1 MAMKQ
6 STPQKKEATSIKNLV
21 RVVQYAWPYRW
32 RFVLSVVC
40 GLAVAL
46 LWAANLGT
54 VYPVVSVLYSDQN
67 LQQWAQKR
75 ITECETKL
83 SALTEEEAKISACLT
98 QDIEDPERTRCEG
111 RQREIRKER
120 RTTEAHL
127 ERDKAWRWFA
137 ESFIPHDRF
146 QTLVALLVILVILMM
161 IRGTAYFFQE
171 VLVGSVTNLALFD
184 LRNQLFRK
192 ALRQDP
198 AAFDEQ
204 GTSEVMARF
213 TNDMQTLGT
222 GLDLIMG
229 QLVREPFRIFACLA
243 LACFFSW
250 RLTLM
255 ALIVMPL
262 AIVIMSQ
269 FARRLRKQARLSLE
283 SMSSFYK
290 ILQETFQS
298 IKVVKAFNME
308 RYERHRFFREGKNYY
323 HKIMRTVEL
332 DSLVSPLNEMLG
344 MLVISGTLLVGTYLL
359 ISGKTEVHGIK
370 LTTEQLEAAAMIQ
383 FYAALAG
390 LADPC
395 RKLSNLYGR
404 LQRTVAAADR
414 VFDYLDRQP
423 QVVDLPHAAHLTKC
437 KQGIEFDL
445 VRFTYPRR
453 SDPALRDISLYVPAG
468 QTVALVGP
476 NGCGKSTIVNL
487 LARFYDPQ
495 QGSIRID
502 GTDIRQV
509 KLRSLRRQIGL
520 VTQETA
526 LFDDTIFNNI
536 AHGNRHAAREKI
548 IEVAKQAFAHD
559 FIMNLPQ
566 NYDTFIG
573 EHGARL
579 SGGQRQRIALARAFL
594 RDPSILILDE
604 ATSAVDVESEVLI
617 QRALEKF
624 RRGRTT
630 LIISHRLSVLSLVDR
645 IFLLDHG
652 IITAE
657 GTDNELVQSSPAYR
671 RLRELYFQES
681 GSRGADRLSA

>member
-1 MAMKQ
+1 MTQQSPRPKENASIHNLLRMA
-6 STPQKKEATSIKNLV
+6 
-21 RVVQYAWPYRW
+21 QYAWPYRW
-32 RFVLSVVC
+32 RFVLSVFC
-40 GLAVAL
+40 GLAVAV

-67 LQQWAQKR
+67 LQQWAHKR
-75 ITECETKL
+75 IADCEAKL
-83 SALTEEEAKISACLT
+83 SAFVEEEAEISARLT
-98 QDIEDPERTRCEG
+98 TGLDPQEWSKSEG
-111 RQREIRKER
+111 RLRELRKER
-120 RTTEAHL
+120 SSIEAKL
-127 ERDKAWRWFA
+127 ERDGWWRWFA
-137 ESFIPHDRF
+137 ENFVSHDRF
-146 QTLVALLVILVILMM
+146 QTLVALLVILVLLMM
-161 IRGTAYFFQE
+161 VRGTAYFFQE

-184 LRNQLFRK
+184 LRNHLFRR

-204 GTSEVMARF
+204 GSSEVMARF

-229 QLVREPFRIFACLA
+229 QLVREPFRIVACLG

-250 RLTLM
+250 RLTLL

-262 AIVIMSQ
+262 AIGIMSQ

-298 IKVVKAFNME
+298 IKIVKAFNME

-323 HKIMRTVEL
+323 QKVMRTVEL

-359 ISGKTEVHGIK
+359 ISGRTDLHGIR
-370 LTTEQLEAAAMIQ
+370 LTTEPLEAAAMIQ

-423 QVVDLPHAAHLTKC
+423 QVVDLPHSSHLTKC

-453 SDPALRDISLYVPAG
+453 TDPALRDISLFVQAG

-495 QGSIRID
+495 QGSIRVD

-509 KLRSLRRQIGL
+509 KIRSLRRQIGL

-536 AHGNRHAAREKI
+536 AHGNRHASREKI

-566 NYDTFIG
+566 NYETMIG

-645 IFLLDHG
+645 IVLLDHG
-652 IITAE
+652 VITAE
-657 GTDNELVQSSPAYR
+657 GSDSDLVQSSPAYR

-681 GSRGADRLSA
+681 GNRGDRLSA